1 MPVKT
6 KYNLVDDGH
15 DLRIPLH
22 NEEAFQHGINFEA
35 KYIGSLDVT
44 RPSSRVEIVA
54 AMRRI
59 RYEFKV
65 KNIKKKK
72 VSIMVS
78 VEGVKVSL
86 RKKKKKKEWMWD
98 ENKMMVMQDPI
109 YRIFYVSH
117 DSQDLK
123 IFSYIARDGHSNVFR
138 CNVFKS
144 KKKSQAMRIVRTVG
158 QAFEV
163 CHKLSL
169 KNAQQ
174 NTDGQVD
181 CNSEKNGNNPSMTGV
196 HAQPPVCMCRLV
208 DSGTEFIG
216 IAEKTSTVAEE
227 TDIDADEANQIPA
240 AEELNINRG
249 VTDLDATAKASDLST
264 SDNKNPASS
273 ILGTVRMTEETCN
286 AISEEASLLM
296 SSPRLLLPAL
306 SVLSPATPLS
316 VHHQIQLLQQQLQQQ
331 QQQTQ
336 VAVAQVHLLKDQ
348 LSAEATARLE
358 AQARVHQLLLQN
370 KDLLQHISLLVK
382 QIQELETKITG
393 PNSMGSQDSLLEI
406 AFRSTVPPVI
416 CDPTTPKPELSAPNL
431 PQLCTTDGTIN
442 AFASSN
448 GNLGSPIVD
457 QSMFENTVAQQQ
469 SPQTTRLGQPTT
481 KRTQASPNTNL
492 SVGSLDSPSS
502 GGQQRLKNAINL
514 GKAVGAKMND
524 LLRRKESS
532 HVGDIGV
539 TEINKNA
546 GAVWSCMDQLNQN
559 SANSHF
565 SFDSI
570 PRLDPPPT
578 SGKKRL
584 PRALKTTQD
593 MMISSD
599 PVVSSLD
606 AADLSTPA
614 SSPSKSA
621 LIANEEPK
629 STENFQ
635 KSELEDGSSDT
646 ISAPESADKTA
657 AVGKKGILGSNE
669 KVDDVVCGEESS
681 GGCAEH
687 QLHLSAPDLIN
698 KDPPLLE
705 PRVKTCDVW
714 QKPSNLDSR
723 MASTPCSGKTHC
735 RISLSEEVS
744 IANRKDNEMSLEDT
758 EPHPDLLSF
767 E

>member
-1 MPVKT
+1 MPVKS

-72 VSIMVS
+72 VSIIVS

-123 IFSYIARDGHSNVFR
+123 IFSYIARDGHTNVFR

-169 KNAQQ
+169 KNAQLSKDNQ
-174 NTDGQVD
+174 ADSHG
-181 CNSEKNGNNPSMTGV
+181 EKNADDTSILGV
-196 HAQPPVCMCRLV
+196 RAHPPVCVCLLL
-208 DSGTEFIG
+208 GPG
-216 IAEKTSTVAEE
+216 AAEKTTTVAEE
-227 TDIDADEANQIPA
+227 TDIDADETNQPTVS
-240 AEELNINRG
+240 EELNVNRG
-249 VTDLDATAKASDLST
+249 VTDLDATAKTSELNHSD
-264 SDNKNPASS
+264 K
-273 ILGTVRMTEETCN
+273 
-286 AISEEASLLM
+286 ISEEASLLM
-296 SSPRLLLPAL
+296 SSPRLLLPAS
-306 SVLSPATPLS
+306 SVLSPGTPLS

-382 QIQELETKITG
+382 QMQELESKITG
-393 PNSMGSQDSLLEI
+393 PGSTGSQDSLLEI
-406 AFRSTVPPVI
+406 TFRSMVAPVI
-416 CDPTTPKPELSAPNL
+416 CDATTPEPEVSALNL
-431 PQLCTTDGTIN
+431 PQLCSADGAAN

-448 GNLGSPIVD
+448 GNLGSPLVD
-457 QSMFENTVAQQQ
+457 QSMYENSVAQQQ
-469 SPQTTRLGQPTT
+469 SPQTTRQGPPSTRRSPT
-481 KRTQASPNTNL
+481 SPNSHL
-492 SVGSLDSPSS
+492 SIGASDSPSS

-539 TEINKNA
+539 TEVNKNA
-546 GAVWSCMDQLNQN
+546 GAVWSCMDQLAEN
-559 SANSHF
+559 SPYSHF
-565 SFDSI
+565 PLDSI
-570 PRLDPPPT
+570 PRLDPPPP

-584 PRALKTTQD
+584 PRALKTTRD

-599 PVVSSLD
+599 PVVSSPDATDVSSPMALPEKMPFITKEEEDAWDGELD
-606 AADLSTPA
+606 AGPMEAGSAGEPADET
-614 SSPSKSA
+614 
-621 LIANEEPK
+621 
-629 STENFQ
+629 
-635 KSELEDGSSDT
+635 SELAGSGAT
-646 ISAPESADKTA
+646 PEKASRGQA
-657 AVGKKGILGSNE
+657 
-669 KVDDVVCGEESS
+669 EER
-681 GGCAEH
+681 
-687 QLHLSAPDLIN
+687 QLLPSVPDLIN
-698 KDPPLLE
+698 KDPSP
-705 PRVKTCDVW
+705 K
-714 QKPSNLDSR
+714 
-723 MASTPCSGKTHC
+723 
-735 RISLSEEVS
+735 SLSEE
-744 IANRKDNEMSLEDT
+744 ADNAKDEHAGAEDQ

-767 E
+767 D

>member
-1 MPVKT
+1 MHGKS

-35 KYIGSLDVT
+35 K
-44 RPSSRVEIVA
+44 
-54 AMRRI
+54 
-59 RYEFKV
+59 YEFKV

-86 RKKKKKKEWMWD
+86 RKKKKKREWMWD

-123 IFSYIARDGHSNVFR
+123 IFSYIARDGHSNIFR

-174 NTDGQVD
+174 TTVGQED
-181 CNSEKNGNNPSMTGV
+181 CTSKKNSKNSSMTGV
-196 HAQPPVCMCRLV
+196 HAQPPVCMCLV
-208 DSGTEFIG
+208 DSGAEFKG
-216 IAEKTSTVAEE
+216 MAEKTLSVAEE

-249 VTDLDATAKASDLST
+249 VTDLDATPKASDLSD
-264 SDNKNPASS
+264 SDNK
-273 ILGTVRMTEETCN
+273 V
-286 AISEEASLLM
+286 SEEAPLLM
-296 SSPRLLLPAL
+296 SSPRLLLPAS
-306 SVLSPATPLS
+306 SVLSHGATPLS

-382 QIQELETKITG
+382 QIHDLETKMNG
-393 PNSMGSQDSLLEI
+393 PNSMGSLDSLLEI
-406 AFRSTVPPVI
+406 TFRSTVHPVI
-416 CDPTTPKPELSAPNL
+416 CDPTTPKPEVSALNL
-431 PQLCTTDGTIN
+431 PQLWTTDGALN

-469 SPQTTRLGQPTT
+469 SPQTTRQGQPTT
-481 KRTQASPNTNL
+481 KRTQVSPNTNL
-492 SVGSLDSPSS
+492 SLGSSDSTSS

-524 LLRRKESS
+524 LLRRKETS
-532 HVGDIGV
+532 HVEDIGV
-539 TEINKNA
+539 TEVNKNA
-546 GAVWSCMDQLNQN
+546 GAVWSCIDQINQN

-565 SFDSI
+565 AFHSI
-570 PRLDPPPT
+570 PRLDPPPP
-578 SGKKRL
+578 SGKKRVA
-584 PRALKTTQD
+584 RALKTTQD

-599 PVVSSLD
+599 PVVSSPD
-606 AADLSTPA
+606 AADLPTTV
-614 SSPSKSA
+614 SSPNKPP
-621 LIANEEPK
+621 LFINEEPR
-629 STENFQ
+629 SSDNVQ
-635 KSELEDGSSDT
+635 KSEPEDPSSNI
-646 ISAPESADKTA
+646 ISDPESADKTA
-657 AVGKKGILGSNE
+657 LVGKKGILGSNE
-669 KVDDVVCGEESS
+669 MVDDAVCEDESS
-681 GGCAEH
+681 GGCREDH
-687 QLHLSAPDLIN
+687 QLHLSVPDLIN

-705 PRVKTCDVW
+705 PRVKTLDIE

-723 MASTPCSGKTHC
+723 MASTPNSGKAHC
-735 RISLSEEVS
+735 HVSLNEEVL
-744 IANRKDNEMSLEDT
+744 IANSSPCRKDNEMSLEDT

>member
-264 SDNKNPASS
+264 SDNK
-273 ILGTVRMTEETCN
+273 
-286 AISEEASLLM
+286 ISEEASLLM

-448 GNLGSPIVD
+448 GNLGSPIGRD
-457 QSMFENTVAQQQ
+457 QRVLKLECFRFLPGPPGPLLPPV
-469 SPQTTRLGQPTT
+469 
-481 KRTQASPNTNL
+481 
-492 SVGSLDSPSS
+492 SS
-502 GGQQRLKNAINL
+502 
-514 GKAVGAKMND
+514 
-524 LLRRKESS
+524 
-532 HVGDIGV
+532 
-539 TEINKNA
+539 
-546 GAVWSCMDQLNQN
+546 
-559 SANSHF
+559 
-565 SFDSI
+565 
-570 PRLDPPPT
+570 PPP
-578 SGKKRL
+578 
-584 PRALKTTQD
+584 PLK
-593 MMISSD
+593 
-599 PVVSSLD
+599 
-606 AADLSTPA
+606 
-614 SSPSKSA
+614 
-621 LIANEEPK
+621 ANK
-629 STENFQ
+629 
-635 KSELEDGSSDT
+635 LEATKMPEDT
-646 ISAPESADKTA
+646 AK
-657 AVGKKGILGSNE
+657 
-669 KVDDVVCGEESS
+669 
-681 GGCAEH
+681 
-687 QLHLSAPDLIN
+687 LSAYNAESQICRNFASFRESGIVSEYESNTDDSDEREDEEEGEVEVMEFFGWGTEAETFKLLNVLNKQVTPD
-698 KDPPLLE
+698 
-705 PRVKTCDVW
+705 
-714 QKPSNLDSR
+714 
-723 MASTPCSGKTHC
+723 
-735 RISLSEEVS
+735 SLGDE
-744 IANRKDNEMSLEDT
+744 IAV
-758 EPHPDLLSF
+758 
-767 E
+767 

>member
-1 MPVKT
+1 MPVKS

-174 NTDGQVD
+174 NTDGGQVD
-181 CNSEKNGNNPSMTGV
+181 GSSQKNGNDSSVSGGELTG
-196 HAQPPVCMCRLV
+196 A
-208 DSGTEFIG
+208 
-216 IAEKTSTVAEE
+216 AEKKKKTATVAEE
-227 TDIDADEANQIPA
+227 TDIDADETNQLPA
-240 AEELNINRG
+240 GDELNVNRG
-249 VTDLDATAKASDLST
+249 VTDLDATDKTADLNH
-264 SDNKNPASS
+264 SDNK
-273 ILGTVRMTEETCN
+273 
-286 AISEEASLLM
+286 ISDEASLLM
-296 SSPRLLLPAL
+296 SSPRLLLPAS
-306 SVLSPATPLS
+306 SVLSPGTPLS

-406 AFRSTVPPVI
+406 TFRSTVPPVI
-416 CDPTTPKPELSAPNL
+416 CDPTTPKPEVSALNL
-431 PQLCTTDGTIN
+431 PQLCTADGAVN

-448 GNLGSPIVD
+448 GNLGSPLVD
-457 QSMFENTVAQQQ
+457 QSMFENSVAQQQ
-469 SPQTTRLGQPTT
+469 SPQSARQGQAST
-481 KRTQASPNTNL
+481 KRRPASPNPNTGGG
-492 SVGSLDSPSS
+492 GSSDSPSS
-502 GGQQRLKNAINL
+502 GSQQRLKNAINL

-539 TEINKNA
+539 TEVNKNA
-546 GAVWSCMDQLNQN
+546 GAAWTCVDQLSQN

-565 SFDSI
+565 PFDPF
-570 PRLDPPPT
+570 PRLDPPPP

-584 PRALKTTQD
+584 PRALKTTRD

-599 PVVSSLD
+599 PVVSSPD
-606 AADLSTPA
+606 AADLSSPQKTPLL
-614 SSPSKSA
+614 PT
-621 LIANEEPK
+621 EEPT
-629 STENFQ
+629 SAEDAQ
-635 KSELEDGSSDT
+635 KGELGDGSADIGSAAEPAEKTSELT
-646 ISAPESADKTA
+646 
-657 AVGKKGILGSNE
+657 GSNG
-669 KVDDVVCGEESS
+669 KAALTGEDS
-681 GGCAEH
+681 GGAYAEER
-687 QLHLSAPDLIN
+687 QIRLSVPDLIN
-698 KDPPLLE
+698 KDPPLPE
-705 PRVKTCDVW
+705 TRAKSCDVW
-714 QKPSNLDSR
+714 QKASDADSR
-723 MASTPCSGKTHC
+723 MASTPCAGKTRC
-735 RISLSEEVS
+735 RISLSEDVS
-744 IANRKDNEMSLEDT
+744 VGDGGKDEQVSLEDT

-767 E
+767 D